1 MPKRYTMI
9 SRCLLAILLLV
20 AHLAPGQKSN
30 ANLSSPYQTLV
41 THISNLED
49 TNFKPQVS
57 AQVFDPSLVDAQ
69 EAEKLAIQLLQIYK
83 GRGEMIEFEDVP
95 IDPYF
100 VDSLSGKQI
109 YVIDRKHPDIYLQKS
124 GNSWYYSPETTKS
137 IDAIHKEE
145 YPFGVDKLLELAP
158 KLGDNEYFGLRV
170 WQYIMILIIIILSF
184 VIHKLFTL
192 VIENIIIRLLVRAGY
207 KNLAKGFVAPVAK
220 PISILIIFP
229 ILLLL
234 IPVIQ
239 LPIKINNYLILAL
252 KAAWPVFFTIVAY
265 RLVDILGAY
274 MMKLAEKTQSTLD
287 DQLVPMVR
295 KALKVFV
302 VIVGGLAILMNLNIN
317 IVPLLTGLSI
327 GGLAFALAAQDTLK
341 NFFGSIMI
349 FVDKPFQ
356 IGDWITS
363 GDVDGTVEE
372 VGFRA
377 TRVRTFRNSLT
388 YVPNGV
394 IADRTVDNHGLRR
407 YRRFY
412 TQIAINYDTPSD
424 VINVFVEGLREIIQ
438 KHPNTL
444 KDNYH
449 VYLND
454 MADSSLNIM
463 FYIFFEVPT
472 WGEELRCRHQVLI
485 EVIRLAESLGVS
497 FAFPT
502 RTLHMETFPE
512 KKGNSPEYQTNI
524 SLLKRQLKSF
534 LKKPKDWENET
545 SKDSAE

>member
-20 AHLAPGQKSN
+20 AHLAPGQKSY

-57 AQVFDPSLVDAQ
+57 AQVFDPSLVDAE

-95 IDPYF
+95 IDPNF

-109 YVIDRKHPDIYLQKS
+109 YVIDRKYPDVYLQKS
-124 GNSWYYSPETTKS
+124 GNSWYYSPETTKN
-137 IDAIHKEE
+137 IDAIHKEV

-534 LKKPKDWENET
+534 LRKPKDWENET

>member
-1 MPKRYTMI
+1 MKLKYTFLLFFI
-9 SRCLLAILLLV
+9 YPSILLA
-20 AHLAPGQKSN
+20 QN
-30 ANLSSPYQTLV
+30 SSYSLISPQQTMR

-49 TNFKPQVS
+49 DNYKPEI
-57 AQVFDPSLVDAQ
+57 ALKVFNPNRTDSV

-83 GRGEMIEFEDVP
+83 GAGILINFDNIPV
-95 IDPYF
+95 DPNY
-100 VDSLSGKQI
+100 VDSLSGNHI
-109 YVIDRKHPDIYLQKS
+109 YVIDKKYPQIYLKKEGNYWFYSAETQK
-124 GNSWYYSPETTKS
+124 N
-137 IDAIHKEE
+137 IDDIHKQV

-158 KLGDNEYFGLRV
+158 KLGDNKYFGLHV
-170 WQYIMILIIIILSF
+170 WQMAVILIIIVISLI
-184 VIHKLFTL
+184 IHKVFTL
-192 VIENIIIRLLVRAGY
+192 IIENIIIRFLIKKGRKEV
-207 KNLAKGFVAPVAK
+207 AKSFVAPVAK
-220 PISILIIFP
+220 PMSILILFP

-239 LPIKINNYLILAL
+239 LPIKINTYIILAL
-252 KAAWPVFFTIVAY
+252 KGIWPVFFTIVAY
-265 RLVDILGAY
+265 RLVDILGVY
-274 MMKLAEKTQSTLD
+274 MMKLADKTESTLD

-295 KALKVFV
+295 KALKIFV
-302 VIVGGLAILMNLNIN
+302 IIVGVLAILMNLNIN

-349 FVDKPFQ
+349 FADKPFQ

-412 TQIAINYDTPSD
+412 TKIAITYDTPSD
-424 VINVFVEGLREIIQ
+424 VINVFVDGLREIVL
-438 KHPNTL
+438 KHPNTW
-444 KDNYH
+444 KDNFH
-449 VYLND
+449 IYLND
-454 MADSSLNIM
+454 MADSSLSIM

-472 WGEELRCRHQVLI
+472 WGDELRCRHEILI
-485 EVIRLAESLGVS
+485 EIIRLAESLGVN

-512 KKGNSPEYQTNI
+512 KKDNSPEYESNT
-524 SLLKRQLKSF
+524 SLLKKRLQSF
-534 LKKPKDWENET
+534 LKKPKDWEADDT
-545 SKDSAE
+545 KK